1 MYLNDEE
8 QYVSKDFICMQLHA
22 MSEFMNLF
30 FSKDITIQDCCVEL
44 NISDFQELI
53 ALSNIMILINN
64 FSEQKD
70 YNHSLTRNDDYI
82 KDEYDAFNFDYIKLI
97 DCNRSPKQIIKEV
110 RDAFEHKSFY
120 LKKDGNIYV
129 NNKRTNFKASI
140 HPLFLI
146 GAFFYNLNANNM
158 NYYLVDDRDIDYS
171 DSIENNIEENLK
183 IYRAVAKGKKDER
196 IVDGYA
202 KQDLVTLTR
211 NLTFNDDEY
220 KYVEIELFDD
230 EKQSLIEF
238 FNDKEFNKENFFVAM
253 SMVLSI
259 DGKFSCIVNDFIFRY
274 FNGVNLKY
282 SDTRDITKQIF
293 KNLDTDSSYGERQ
306 NNILKSLVENNKFY
320 ENYFKI
326 LFIKYVYGNLDYEN
340 NEENT
345 HIRNCFAHS
354 KYVWLN
360 SEEILLKDFPNGV
373 NNESKITFMKKY
385 YIDELYNSA
394 KELWINQDEK
404 QL

>member
-1 MYLNDEE
+1 M
-8 QYVSKDFICMQLHA
+8 
-22 MSEFMNLF
+22 
-30 FSKDITIQDCCVEL
+30 
-44 NISDFQELI
+44 
-53 ALSNIMILINN
+53 
-64 FSEQKD
+64 
-70 YNHSLTRNDDYI
+70 
-82 KDEYDAFNFDYIKLI
+82 
-97 DCNRSPKQIIKEV
+97 
-110 RDAFEHKSFY
+110 
-120 LKKDGNIYV
+120 

-158 NYYLVDDRDIDYS
+158 NYYLVDDRNIDYS

-282 SDTRDITKQIF
+282 SDTRDMTKQIF

-394 KELWINQDEK
+394 KELWINPKEK
-404 QL
+404 QI